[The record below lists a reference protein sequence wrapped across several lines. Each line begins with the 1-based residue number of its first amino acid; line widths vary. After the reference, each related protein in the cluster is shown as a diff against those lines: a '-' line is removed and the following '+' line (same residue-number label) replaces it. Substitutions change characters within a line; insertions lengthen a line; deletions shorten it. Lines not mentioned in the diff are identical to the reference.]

1 MKKTKILTLVAMAAL
16 LAACGGTSSSV
27 TSSSQGGSTPSTSQ
41 TPSVSSETST
51 ATSSQGG
58 SSSTTSQTPVEEE
71 YRVNIGS
78 TMGGITVTSD
88 KEKAKAGEVI
98 TLTVTVTNNSYT
110 VTGVF
115 YDESACTK
123 TNDTTY
129 WFIMPDHPVT
139 VTVRANVEGDVT
151 LQGDITA
158 ALTEENGI
166 YVARNVRVD
175 ADSDF
180 NLVIK
185 SGDTTEELNSF
196 SLDRY
201 KTTANIEYS
210 RQNEYAFEIKGGCT
224 YDFFYDVNNGA
235 RPFYVR
241 RTAVNSLPSG
251 EDSLY
256 SLFAGSILSEYT
268 VNPQGITA
276 INYTNEAANETY
288 QWKLYNNNT
297 SYAKVTES
305 DSTGAVKTK
314 AEVYTKL
321 EDSTLTIVDTY
332 TPSTEDAYEYDYS
345 CWGDSEKYAGRY
357 VVSDNDE
364 DGDLTNDIEFE
375 QYSNYVNSHTADFV
389 LKQGYNHGMESIETD
404 FMHSY
409 RVGMTVEDYIK
420 QASVNITSEDTAEGF
435 TTKIV
440 SSKTYDD
447 TGTNGGVGKYHLE
460 YRATLNFKDDGTL
473 LSVDYEYKTFDE
485 SVFNFTNFTWLSG
498 DTASNYT
505 NNGKLV
511 NHVTATYTY
520 GTESAPDYT
529 FDVTPYFVSQIK
541 DLSVNN
547 PDADIDAANKLNVGD
562 AAEDYATCTYLP
574 ETALDTW
581 QYEFLSSS
589 NENVIA
595 YDDSYVEYAAIGDG
609 TTTLTFGSVNGLGTS
624 ATVDVTVAYTY
635 KLRNIYLYEDFGKYA
650 PTTSSSSAELN
661 AGTVA
666 EYGLQ
671 AKESAHNT
679 VIPLPSDA
687 TAEII
692 DKKGLDIAVTLNNV
706 KGTLVVDTSKAV
718 VTSST
723 DFVVRI
729 NTSYYDSE
737 WVSKPI
743 EFTFTI
749 LPGVSVD
756 GIVGTYLP
764 NDSSYAGDS
773 ITFTKNSTSSIPGYE
788 GTLPYIGT
796 MTAAKASYSF
806 AWGINELGEIETEFL
821 SGALPEGAMVNLDLV
836 YHSDTESL
844 DVIFSY
850 SVIGDTSG
858 GDFGTTYEVIGYYD
872 EENFPVYVTFNKQ

>member
-241 RTAVNSLPSG
+241 RTAVNALPSG

-321 EDSTLTIVDTY
+321 EDSKLTIVDTY

-345 CWGDSEKYAGRY
+345 CRGDSEKYAGRY

-364 DGDLTNDIEFE
+364 DGDLTSDIEFE

-498 DTASNYT
+498 DTASNYA

-541 DLSVNN
+541 DLSINN

-595 YDDSYVEYAAIGDG
+595 YDDSYVEYAAKMTIA
-609 TTTLTFGSVNGLGTS
+609 LTYLKCDDDWIDDQKMSKQVYKKILNHSYQSIKKEFPQKIEMIEKQLDKIHEYEKMEDVRIDDISGCFGKVMAEICCFQDDLWQDYLREFGFFLGKYIYLL
-624 ATVDVTVAYTY
+624 DAYDDIEKDLKDNNY
-635 KLRNIYLYEDFGKYA
+635 NPFISHFHDEHFEERCHDLLEMMISRAAEAFEYLPIEENVEILRNIIYSGVWSQYELRYQKRM
-650 PTTSSSSAELN
+650 E
-661 AGTVA
+661 
-666 EYGLQ
+666 
-671 AKESAHNT
+671 
-679 VIPLPSDA
+679 
-687 TAEII
+687 
-692 DKKGLDIAVTLNNV
+692 DKK
-706 KGTLVVDTSKAV
+706 
-718 VTSST
+718 
-723 DFVVRI
+723 
-729 NTSYYDSE
+729 
-737 WVSKPI
+737 
-743 EFTFTI
+743 
-749 LPGVSVD
+749 
-756 GIVGTYLP
+756 
-764 NDSSYAGDS
+764 
-773 ITFTKNSTSSIPGYE
+773 
-788 GTLPYIGT
+788 
-796 MTAAKASYSF
+796 
-806 AWGINELGEIETEFL
+806 
-821 SGALPEGAMVNLDLV
+821 
-836 YHSDTESL
+836 
-844 DVIFSY
+844 
-850 SVIGDTSG
+850 
-858 GDFGTTYEVIGYYD
+858 
-872 EENFPVYVTFNKQ
+872 